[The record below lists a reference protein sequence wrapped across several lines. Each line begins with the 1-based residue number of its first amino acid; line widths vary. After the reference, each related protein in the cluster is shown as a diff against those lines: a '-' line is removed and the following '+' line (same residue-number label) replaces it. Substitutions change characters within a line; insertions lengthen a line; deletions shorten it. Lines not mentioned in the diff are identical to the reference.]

1 PRGLPSGQP
10 YEPGDTIETAG
21 LADLVRPDLETD
33 QRIRPEGVSDRHVG
47 CVAALTDQHAAD
59 SRDVVARIKGV
70 PPPAKIGLEPA
81 REIHRAIR
89 RRHADVAKVPGAIAC
104 RNVHAA
110 AECDGKVRVV

>member
-1 PRGLPSGQP
+1 MWRAPIRLIGGCARRLRSTRSLCV
-10 YEPGDTIETAG
+10 PGSDGERRRSNRLFARLRAARAG
-21 LADLVRPDLETD
+21 ERLVSADLVRPDLETE

-81 REIHRAIR
+81 R
-89 RRHADVAKVPGAIAC
+89 
-104 RNVHAA
+104 
-110 AECDGKVRVV
+110 